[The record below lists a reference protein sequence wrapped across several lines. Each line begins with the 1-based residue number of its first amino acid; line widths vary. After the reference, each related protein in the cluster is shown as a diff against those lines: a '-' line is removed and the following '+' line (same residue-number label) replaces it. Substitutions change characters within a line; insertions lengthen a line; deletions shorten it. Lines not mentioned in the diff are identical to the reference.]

1 MIKVVEKYLDEQ
13 SKLGK
18 LYHFVMQRIEQVQLK
33 QVASSLTL
41 TSLLAVVPA
50 LAVIMAAFTAFPLF
64 AGFRENFE
72 AFLFSTLLPEQYS
85 AQIIDYMKDFANKA
99 TGLTI
104 FGVLG
109 LGVTTLLCIATI
121 DAALNRT
128 FEVRTLRPLFRR
140 FLLYWALLTL
150 GPIVISLSLA
160 ATSYVTSLGI
170 TGNHSFF
177 TQYLYTPLQIAI
189 QGFVLALLYKYV
201 PNCRVLWRDALIG
214 GMVMEIIMSFFR
226 WGFSIYVLR
235 GSYANV
241 YGAFAAVPVLLT
253 WTYINWMLVLAG
265 AALTAALP
273 MLRAERYGDM
283 HRAGNDLLSAIA
295 LIRVLRKAKHS
306 PNPSMS
312 SMALAKAIGSYPEA
326 VDSLLERL
334 TKRHYVVSTS
344 PDGTALTWALL
355 ADSDKTTLRGVFEE
369 FGVDTTNSILKDDSA
384 ESAWLESG
392 MSGDWLNKPISQVF
406 SLSPEPVEA
415 S

>member
-1 MIKVVEKYLDEQ
+1 MNKLLEKYLHRETR
-13 SKLGK
+13 LGK

-41 TSLLAVVPA
+41 TSLLAIVPA

-64 AGFRENFE
+64 AGYRENFE

-85 AQIIDYMKDFANKA
+85 AQIIDYMKSFAEKA

-104 FGVLG
+104 FGILG

-121 DAALNRT
+121 DSALNRT
-128 FEVRTLRPLFRR
+128 FQVRALRPLFRR

-160 ATSYVTSLGI
+160 ATSYVTSLGL
-170 TGNHSFF
+170 TGNHTFF

-189 QGFVLALLYKYV
+189 QGFLLALLYKYV
-201 PNCRVLWRDALIG
+201 PNCRVLWRDALVG

-226 WGFSIYVLR
+226 WAFSIYVLR

-273 MLRAERYGDM
+273 MLRAARYDDM
-283 HRAGNDLLSAIA
+283 HRTGNDLLSAIA

-306 PNPSMS
+306 PNPNMS
-312 SMALAKAIGSYPEA
+312 SVELADAIGTYPEA
-326 VDSLLERL
+326 VDHLLDKL
-334 TKRHYVVSTS
+334 VKRHYVVSTS
-344 PDGTALTWALL
+344 QDNTALTWALL
-355 ADSDKTTLRGVFEE
+355 ADSDKTSLQGVFEE
-369 FGVDTTNSILKDDSA
+369 FAVDTNNSILKNDSA
-384 ESAWLESG
+384 ESNWLESG
-392 MSGDWLNKPISQVF
+392 MSGDWLTKPISQLFKDPAVQ
-406 SLSPEPVEA
+406 A
-415 S
+415 